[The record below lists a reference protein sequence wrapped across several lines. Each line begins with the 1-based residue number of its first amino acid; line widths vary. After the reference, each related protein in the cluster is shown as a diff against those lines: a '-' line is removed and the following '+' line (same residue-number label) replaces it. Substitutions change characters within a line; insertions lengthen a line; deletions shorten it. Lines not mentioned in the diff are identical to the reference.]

1 MKQSIT
7 VSSFSPGRVRLRLES
22 GHEVE
27 VDLHSLLEIPAIRE
41 LTFRK
46 FTGSLLI
53 LYDAGRIDLREL
65 IQSIEARYPD
75 WRIETPTDGE
85 FKKKYPRNLVIGQF
99 FYYVGRFDR
108 EIHRQTS
115 GNLDLGTTLFLFY
128 LVWGS
133 WEFLRAPVRPKWY
146 DIFKELTG
154 TIRHFQG
161 IYEA

>member
-1 MKQSIT
+1 MKQRIT
-7 VSSFSPGRVRLRLES
+7 VSSISPGRVRLRLEPK
-22 GHEVE
+22 HEVE
-27 VDLHSLLEIPAIRE
+27 VDLNTLLEIPAIRE

-46 FTGSLLI
+46 FTRSLLI

-65 IQSIEARYPD
+65 IQSIEIRYPD

-85 FKKKYPRNLVIGQF
+85 FEKKYPRNLVIGQF

-115 GNLDLGTTLFLFY
+115 GNLDLGTALFLFY

>member
-1 MKQSIT
+1 MKQRITMSSI
-7 VSSFSPGRVRLRLES
+7 SPGRVRLRLEPK
-22 GHEVE
+22 HE
-27 VDLHSLLEIPAIRE
+27 VDLNTLLEIPAIRE

-65 IQSIEARYPD
+65 IQSIETRYPD

-146 DIFKELTG
+146 DIIKELTG

-161 IYEA
+161 IYKA